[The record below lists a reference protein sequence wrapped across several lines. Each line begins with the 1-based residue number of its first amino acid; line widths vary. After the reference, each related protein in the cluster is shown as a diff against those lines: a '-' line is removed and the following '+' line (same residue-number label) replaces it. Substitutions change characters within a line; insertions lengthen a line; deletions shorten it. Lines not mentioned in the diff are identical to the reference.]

1 MANYSVRFLRWIDRQ
16 KHAIA
21 EHDLQA
27 FDRAILIPSASCAPT
42 DADRPDHLAVNHD
55 GKAAGD
61 RQIVLVM
68 SIQHRAAREKQRFE
82 DREDFVYRIGWETC
96 DKK

>member
-27 FDRAILIPSASCAPT
+27 FDRAILIPSAPCAPT

-55 GKAAGD
+55 GKAAGV
-61 RQIVLVM
+61 REESELNQLTRVSTGIIAKL
-68 SIQHRAAREKQRFE
+68 SISN
-82 DREDFVYRIGWETC
+82 
-96 DKK
+96 